1 MKTHYSCAEL
11 AALRLPEYPESSNGW
26 GMLVDRESWPFREE
40 KSRGRRGVKR
50 LYAPPEKVLKLIRKQ
65 ECIEVFGSSSEVT
78 LSLTVSL
85 YEAAYI
91 IRWLE
96 RRGRK

>member
-11 AALRLPEYPESSNGW
+11 AALKLPDFPTTERRFRD
-26 GMLVDRESWPFREE
+26 LVDRESWLFREE
-40 KSRGRRGVKR
+40 KSRGRGGVKR

-85 YEAAYI
+85 CEAAYI